1 MMISGG
7 AGGVSRAYGRAAV
20 TVAGNGVTDENDD
33 GAMDVDDGKEAR
45 SESEADTNVSSNN
58 VSSTGRCCA
67 EDNKSSSGGAAEVE
81 AVPSAE
87 TGTGAGVG
95 AGAPAV
101 GQSVGHKNIVGSV
114 GIAKLRK
121 IWDPA
126 VPRVEELFSAA
137 TTATAAAASTVCER
151 NATSGGGSITGESG
165 DGSISSS
172 SERNSGSDS
181 ISRAGSSV
189 RGGKGTVDTDAV
201 RKEALVSSSSSP
213 PLPSTSCVGVTA
225 VSSVSGGTSG
235 GSSANRAVNRAA
247 IQAGRVAWC
256 DDGETFF
263 LLNHEGNLLK
273 IKTHC
278 DGSLSLLARADPQG
292 GASPATLQLA
302 PDGDKVLIATATR
315 GLCLVPT
322 EDLDL
327 VKAEPFGENLG
338 PRGAKARYW
347 GAATLGDIHGR
358 GHDGSRKRRLT
369 IVGNPSR
376 TRDDKTDLF
385 FFGLGGGQPERID
398 TPRREGVLAL
408 ACSPRRPLLMFLCP
422 TGEVYFKEEVLKTD
436 FPGPWYPSGYVL
448 IDNNVDYLE
457 AEDELDTVVM
467 TGPGGEVLSKT
478 QAHEVVVPWQHE
490 AVAQEDSSLG
500 EKEEPVDVEG
510 GGDTELWADAQPG
523 ELRWV
528 PERED
533 SWPSEGGSEDGSG
546 GPRSSP
552 RGGGQESFAGPL
564 ARLLGATPALL
575 KEARKRFGS
584 SGMSE
589 NDLAEKRRKLVPKM
603 MEDLAIKKKKNDE
616 EAIKRKRKLEEA
628 RAKARRNRERK
639 AAAEAEKAAERA
651 KEAEIRAAAARAAA
665 EEEAARNEESDQR
678 RTDTAEAAENDRH
691 PMVGVQAL
699 LTTSGNM
706 KGRGAAGGGAMGGTR
721 DSYDGGVRGNK
732 GSTAAAAAVPLVTS
746 TGADAAVHTLMPP
759 PDDCP
764 PSTDRSNGCGGGS
777 VGGAAADAAAW
788 LAANAPG
795 DEADRQ
801 MASSTLVPATSSWGS
816 RGLVPEGARATAS
829 AGVISGELM
838 PVPPAVLGS
847 ASGSVVG
854 AGWRRYA
861 EERDG
866 SARSESRGGG
876 AGRDYQQR
884 QDSSSVGGSRSLYLG
899 AEDRVI
905 SELPHK
911 SQRVAVDHG
920 HFQRPPR

>member
-1 MMISGG
+1 M
-7 AGGVSRAYGRAAV
+7 
-20 TVAGNGVTDENDD
+20 
-33 GAMDVDDGKEAR
+33 
-45 SESEADTNVSSNN
+45 
-58 VSSTGRCCA
+58 
-67 EDNKSSSGGAAEVE
+67 
-81 AVPSAE
+81 
-87 TGTGAGVG
+87 
-95 AGAPAV
+95 
-101 GQSVGHKNIVGSV
+101 
-114 GIAKLRK
+114 
-121 IWDPA
+121 
-126 VPRVEELFSAA
+126 
-137 TTATAAAASTVCER
+137 
-151 NATSGGGSITGESG
+151 
-165 DGSISSS
+165 
-172 SERNSGSDS
+172 
-181 ISRAGSSV
+181 
-189 RGGKGTVDTDAV
+189 
-201 RKEALVSSSSSP
+201 
-213 PLPSTSCVGVTA
+213 
-225 VSSVSGGTSG
+225 
-235 GSSANRAVNRAA
+235 
-247 IQAGRVAWC
+247 
-256 DDGETFF
+256 
-263 LLNHEGNLLK
+263 
-273 IKTHC
+273 
-278 DGSLSLLARADPQG
+278 
-292 GASPATLQLA
+292 
-302 PDGDKVLIATATR
+302 
-315 GLCLVPT
+315 
-322 EDLDL
+322 
-327 VKAEPFGENLG
+327 KAEPFGENLG

-467 TGPGGEVLSKT
+467 TGPGGEVLSET

-510 GGDTELWADAQPG
+510 GGDTELWLDTQPG
-523 ELRWV
+523 ELRWI
-528 PERED
+528 PETED
-533 SWPSEGGSEDGSG
+533 SWPSEGGSEDGAG

-651 KEAEIRAAAARAAA
+651 KEADIRAAAARAAA
-665 EEEAARNEESDQR
+665 EVETARNEARRFRALTRESDQR
-678 RTDTAEAAENDRH
+678 RTDMAEAAENDRH

-706 KGRGAAGGGAMGGTR
+706 KGRGAAGVGAIGGTR
-721 DSYDGGVRGNK
+721 DSYDDGVRGSE
-732 GSTAAAAAVPLVTS
+732 GSTAAAAVPLVTD
-746 TGADAAVHTLMPP
+746 TGADAAVHTHMPP

-764 PSTDRSNGCGGGS
+764 PPTDRSNGCGGGS

-795 DEADRQ
+795 DGEGRQ
-801 MASSTLVPATSSWGS
+801 FASSTVVPATSSWGS
-816 RGLVPEGARATAS
+816 RGLVREGTRAAAS
-829 AGVISGELM
+829 VGVISGEIM
-838 PVPPAVLGS
+838 PVPPAVLSS

-861 EERDG
+861 EDRDG
-866 SARSESRGGG
+866 SERSESRGGG

-884 QDSSSVGGSRSLYLG
+884 HDSSSVGGSRSLYHG
-899 AEDRVI
+899 AEDRGEQVRGCDVSTDRSYLGTAAQVTTGGVGSRTLPAASTMAVVS
-905 SELPHK
+905 SESGDGQTPVWRGDRGVQPPSSSSLPSH
-911 SQRVAVDHG
+911 SSSWTPSPPSRTEQQQQQHTFHGFSMLAEAVAQGRLGSLTGDHPTNTFPG
-920 HFQRPPR
+920 RQDDTESR